1 MEVAKQGGTSKLG
14 AEGRRRSTWIGGDK
28 RKNRKDIADRSRE
41 HGQRSK
47 AMAVGMHGSMAL
59 VKREQQ
65 LANS

>member
-1 MEVAKQGGTSKLG
+1 MGHNRTSKLG
-14 AEGRRRSTWIGGDK
+14 AQGRPEDVDGWIGGDK